1 MTTTTNI
8 SELKKTG
15 AMQAKQAG
23 MGNVKKFFEASRG
36 SMLAVLPKHVS
47 PDRMLSLALGA
58 LRANPQLMECTT
70 ESLMSAVIVSSQLG
84 LEPNT
89 PLGHAYLIP
98 FKNTRTGHTDVQFI
112 PGYRG
117 LIDLARR
124 SGQIITIASHAVHE
138 HDEFDYCY
146 GLDERL
152 DHKPLLGNRGSIIA
166 FYAVAKLKDGGH
178 AFEVM
183 SVDQVQTIRDN
194 SQGYKAAL
202 RYAKRDQGGNITYLN
217 HPWHNHFVE
226 MGRKTL
232 IRRIFKYLPIS
243 IELASAVRL
252 DEMHE
257 DGQAQHMETALDGE
271 FSIVPDDYHD
281 ESSTASADMPPS
293 PADTP
298 PVDSAPQTHA
308 PDAQEPRVSV
318 STILSGIAAS
328 KTPDDL
334 AECED
339 LINDYDGR
347 STDGRKLRA
356 VLKAKTLELRLSNDS
371 GIEITEQNNV
381 SVDEVPL

>member
-1 MTTTTNI
+1 MTASTNI
-8 SELKKTG
+8 AELKKTG
-15 AMQAKQAG
+15 AMQAKAAG
-23 MGNVKKFFEASRG
+23 MGNVKKFFEASKG

-58 LRANPQLMECTT
+58 LRSNPQLMECTT

-98 FKNTRTGHTDVQFI
+98 FRNNKAGRTDVQFI

-124 SGQIITIASHAVHE
+124 SGQIVSIASHAVHE

-152 DHKPLLGNRGSIIA
+152 HHKPKLGDRGPVIA
-166 FYAVAKLKDGGH
+166 FYSVAKLVGGGH

-183 SVDQVQTIRDN
+183 SLEQVQSVRDN

-202 RYAKRDQGGNITYLN
+202 RYAKRDQSGNITYLN
-217 HPWHNHFVE
+217 HPWHNHFEE

-232 IRRIFKYLPIS
+232 IRRLFKYLPIS
-243 IELASAVRL
+243 IELATAVRL
-252 DEMHE
+252 DEKHE

-271 FSIVPDDYHD
+271 FTIVGD
-281 ESSTASADMPPS
+281 ELESDNGESAAANGIDFS
-293 PADTP
+293 DAEN
-298 PVDSAPQTHA
+298 
-308 PDAQEPRVSV
+308 DAQTSAGDNPVPRVAIE
-318 STILSGIAAS
+318 TLMQGIAACN
-328 KTPDDL
+328 TLDEL
-334 AECED
+334 GECED
-339 LINDYDGR
+339 LANDYDGR
-347 STDGRKLRA
+347 TADGKH
-356 VLKAKTLELRLSNDS
+356 AKTAIERKRAELSEGN
-371 GIEITEQNNV
+371 Q
-381 SVDEVPL
+381 